1 MIIVGSGLIAK
12 ALDKI
17 PSNDDFLIF
26 ASGVS
31 DSCET
36 REVEFQRE
44 IDLIQESLQ
53 RNKKLIYF
61 SSLDVVLRKDKFNSY
76 LRHKLNVEKILEKK
90 SAIVLRLPQLVGSRQ
105 NKKNLIPY
113 LYNKIVNKKEFELKI
128 NYLRN
133 LVDIND
139 LSKIVECLIKK
150 NNYSEKYLNIFN
162 PKFIKILDII
172 RIIERLSNTKAIYT
186 ISEESFEINNL
197 TVSDEYLSF
206 LKESSVEFHS
216 LYNIDLIKK
225 YFFN

>member
-17 PSNDDFLIF
+17 LSNDDFLIF

-31 DSCET
+31 DSSET
-36 REVEFQRE
+36 RELEFQRE
-44 IDLIQESLQ
+44 IDLIQESLS

-61 SSLDVVLRKDKFNSY
+61 SSLDVVLRKDKLNSY

-90 SAIVLRLPQLVGSRQ
+90 SAIVLRLPQLVGLRQ

-128 NYLRN
+128 NYQRN
-133 LVDIND
+133 LVDIKD

-150 NNYSEKYLNIFN
+150 KDYSEKFLNIFN
-162 PKFIKILDII
+162 PKFTKILDII
-172 RIIERLSNTKAIYT
+172 RIIEKLSNTDAIYT
-186 ISEESFEINNL
+186 ISEEDFEMNNL
-197 TVSDEYLSF
+197 TVSEEYLSF
-206 LKESSVEFHS
+206 LKESSVEFHNK
-216 LYNIDLIKK
+216 YNYDLIKK

>member
-17 PSNDDFLIF
+17 PNNNDFLIF

-31 DSCET
+31 DSSET
-36 REVEFQRE
+36 RELEFQRE
-44 IDLIQESLQ
+44 IDLIQESLL

-61 SSLDVVLRKDKFNSY
+61 SSLDVVLRKDKLNSY

-90 SAIVLRLPQLVGSRQ
+90 SAIVLRLPQLVGLRQ

-128 NYLRN
+128 NYQRN
-133 LVDIND
+133 LVDIKD

-150 NNYSEKYLNIFN
+150 KDYSEKFLNIFN
-162 PKFIKILDII
+162 PKFTKILDII
-172 RIIERLSNTKAIYT
+172 RIIEKLSNTDAIYT
-186 ISEESFEINNL
+186 ISEEDFEMNNL
-197 TVSDEYLSF
+197 TVSEEYLSF
-206 LKESSVEFHS
+206 LKESSVEFHNK
-216 LYNIDLIKK
+216 YNYDLIKK

>member
-17 PSNDDFLIF
+17 PNNNDFLIF

-31 DSCET
+31 DSSET
-36 REVEFQRE
+36 RELEFQRE
-44 IDLIQESLQ
+44 IDLIQESLL

-61 SSLDVVLRKDKFNSY
+61 SSLDVVLRKDKLNSY

-90 SAIVLRLPQLVGSRQ
+90 SAIVLRLPQLVGLRQ

-128 NYLRN
+128 NYQRN
-133 LVDIND
+133 LVDIKD

-150 NNYSEKYLNIFN
+150 KDYSEKFLNIFN
-162 PKFIKILDII
+162 PKFTKI
-172 RIIERLSNTKAIYT
+172 
-186 ISEESFEINNL
+186 
-197 TVSDEYLSF
+197 
-206 LKESSVEFHS
+206 
-216 LYNIDLIKK
+216 
-225 YFFN
+225 

>member
-17 PSNDDFLIF
+17 PNNNDFIIF

-31 DSCET
+31 DSSET
-36 REVEFQRE
+36 REGEFQRE

-61 SSLDVVLRKDKFNSY
+61 SSLDVVLRKDKLNSY
-76 LRHKLNVEKILEKK
+76 LRHKLNVEKILEKQ
-90 SAIVLRLPQLVGSRQ
+90 SAIVLRLPQLVGLRQ

-128 NYLRN
+128 NYQRN
-133 LVDIND
+133 LVDIKD
-139 LSKIVECLIKK
+139 LSKIVECLIQKK
-150 NNYSEKYLNIFN
+150 NYSEKFLNIFN
-162 PKFIKILDII
+162 PKFTKILDII
-172 RIIERLSNTKAIYT
+172 RIIEKLSNTNAIYT
-186 ISEESFEINNL
+186 ISEESFEMNNL
-197 TVSDEYLSF
+197 TVSDEYLLF
-206 LKESSVEFHS
+206 LKESSVEFHNK
-216 LYNIDLIKK
+216 YNYDLIKK